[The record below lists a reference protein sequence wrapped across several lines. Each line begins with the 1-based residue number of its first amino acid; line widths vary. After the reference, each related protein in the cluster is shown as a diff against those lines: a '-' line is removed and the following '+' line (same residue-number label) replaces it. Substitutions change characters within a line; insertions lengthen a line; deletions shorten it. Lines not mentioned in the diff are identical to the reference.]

1 MPGKPSFTSQESTSG
16 RTSKVSITVGLPGSG
31 KTTLAQQIQEA
42 SPDTTITVSRD
53 DLRFLLYNG
62 EGILNPSLESYVTK
76 VQKNIVKDGL
86 RSGKHVIIHDM
97 NLREKYRR
105 QWAEVAWKMG
115 ADFEI
120 LDLTH
125 VDVDECFY
133 RDYDRGMAGGR
144 RVGEQVIRDL
154 HKKFILPLNGLP
166 VPYPE
171 SHLIC
176 PVVPEPYI
184 PRVGTP
190 KAIIVD
196 IDGTV
201 ADCTGVR
208 NPYDVT
214 KYLLDRPKRKV
225 IDIVQDEAYKLGT
238 QILFCSG
245 RHDDYR
251 SETEEWLFEHVKV
264 PFKLFMRENH
274 TRDDSV
280 EKLDLFN
287 KYIRNDYHVKY
298 VLDDRNRVVQMW
310 RSLGLLVL
318 QVDEGDF

>member
-1 MPGKPSFTSQESTSG
+1 MPG
-16 RTSKVSITVGLPGSG
+16 KVSITVGLPGSG
-31 KTTLAQQIQEA
+31 KTTLAQQIQGA
-42 SPDTTITVSRD
+42 SPDSTVLISRD
-53 DLRFLLYNG
+53 DLRKTLFNG
-62 EGILNPSLESYVTK
+62 EGILSGPQENHITR
-76 VQKNIVKDGL
+76 VQKSLVKDEV
-86 RSGKHVIIHDM
+86 RSGNHIIVHDM

-120 LDLTH
+120 LDLTA
-125 VDVDECFY
+125 VPVGDCIDRVYKRYDE
-133 RDYDRGMAGGR
+133 GGR
-144 RVGEQVIRDL
+144 EVPIDVIFDL
-154 HKKFILPLNGLP
+154 HKKFILPLNGQP
-166 VPYPE
+166 VAYPE
-171 SHLIC
+171 SPLIC

-208 NPYDVT
+208 NPYDAT

-238 QILFCSG
+238 TIIFCSG
-245 RHDDYR
+245 RHGEYR
-251 SETEEWLFEHVKV
+251 PETEEWLFQNVKV
-264 PFKLFMRENH
+264 PFKLYMRQTY

-287 KYIRNDYHVKY
+287 KYIRNEYHVKY
-298 VLDDRNRVVQMW
+298 VLDDRDRVVQMW
-310 RSLGLLVL
+310 RNLGLLTL
-318 QVDEGDF
+318 QVAEGDF